1 MLCSVTH
8 SLCHPITTLDAKR
21 DIIHCFDSII
31 LCTLF
36 PCRNIF
42 EEAKRRNELET
53 EQQLRDDTM
62 SALERA
68 KQISKQLLQED
79 TILSESGMQTI
90 LRDAFEDG

>member
-1 MLCSVTH
+1 VLCSVTH
-8 SLCHPITTLDAKR
+8 SLCHLITTLDATR
-21 DIIHCFDSII
+21 YIIHCFDSII
-31 LCTLF
+31 LYTLF
-36 PCRNIF
+36 PYRNIF